1 MITFNEYKTHR
12 QLAEYIIA
20 YDVDIDEF
28 CENVL
33 TLVEEY
39 GEELLNEQVWDVAAE
54 RGAQALGAGAGI
66 AKKIGGGIGGLF
78 RRGAKSLGRAARAGA
93 ERVADVGRAGAQRV
107 ADVGR
112 GIGAGV
118 QAGAQ
123 RVADVGRGIGAGV
136 QAGAQRARDIA
147 GQAAGA
153 VGGAIGSGAEALGQ
167 AGKEGAQAQ
176 ALSQVVNR
184 LGGLKRGMET
194 LGMDK
199 AKASLVIGQIA
210 QYIRKTT
217 GQDIDVSQVLAG

>member
-123 RVADVGRGIGAGV
+123 R
-136 QAGAQRARDIA
+136 ARDIA